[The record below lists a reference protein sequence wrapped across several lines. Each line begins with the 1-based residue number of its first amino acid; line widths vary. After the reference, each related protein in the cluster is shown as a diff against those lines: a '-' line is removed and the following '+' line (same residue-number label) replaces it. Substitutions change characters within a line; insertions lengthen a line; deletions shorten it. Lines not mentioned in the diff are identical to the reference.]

1 MAFDHNKKKCAEK
14 AAHFFLISLFGIKL
28 GPVPI
33 FGHAIS
39 PCLVHCEARVVGRR
53 AMGVEEGRSGG
64 VGSAW
69 LGYSEAARPGAQC

>member
-53 AMGVEEGRSGG
+53 AMGVEGGG
-64 VGSAW
+64 VEGW
-69 LGYSEAARPGAQC
+69 D